1 MHKSHYGSIDELTL
15 LNNNAN
21 SISKVTVKMLQIFKF
36 LATGRTQVLEMIVC
50 LNKSRDC
57 ICWNTKKDVKASLR
71 SEDIY
76 REHSVVCFS
85 LIKLKC
91 HWPSEAL
98 NRNENMFRIMEF
110 KLIPSTKK
118 RNVLRSDQRKIR

>member
-21 SISKVTVKMLQIFKF
+21 NISKVTVKMLEIFKF

-57 ICWNTKKDVKASLR
+57 ICWNTKKAVKASLR

-76 REHSVVCFS
+76 REHSVMCVS
-85 LIKLKC
+85 PL
-91 HWPSEAL
+91 L
-98 NRNENMFRIMEF
+98 N
-110 KLIPSTKK
+110 
-118 RNVLRSDQRKIR
+118 